1 MNGIYDRDNINY
13 TGMIGNMLQ
22 SRIDSLNREQKR
34 IQDYNQTLQSGLQM
48 AGRAYDAYR
57 ADEKRKELLE
67 RLDALKAKKE
77 SILNAERTWNDPAGA
92 FGIAQQVN
100 PYATP
105 NNFDANQSDYF
116 KYLLAMNGVI

>member
-13 TGMIGNMLQ
+13 TSLIGNMLQ
-22 SRIDSLNREQKR
+22 SRMDSLSREQKR

-57 ADEKRKELLE
+57 ADEKRKELLD
-67 RLDALKAKKE
+67 RLDALKAKRE
-77 SILNAERTWNDPAGA
+77 SILNDPAVA
-92 FGIAQQVN
+92 FEIAQEAN

-105 NNFDANQSDYF
+105 TNFDANQAEYF
-116 KYLLAMNGVI
+116 QYLLAMNGAV